1 MTDQKR
7 KAMEMTLDSLAECSR
22 LLGST
27 QAKKGYGI
35 YTADDVKFEVAMY
48 ESIYKH
54 KAALRQALAQTEPAI
69 GDIRALKHRIHE
81 LEGELIGC
89 KRLLDA
95 QPEQDYI
102 KRLEDDFRQQLDELS
117 QRNYELR
124 HPPKNTASVNKQEP
138 VAWLEYDDEGYLF
151 LSGKRKGA
159 FPVYTAPPSKQE
171 PVAWLVSD
179 AQGRYATIRD
189 PSQYGE
195 EVYEPLYAAP
205 PKREWV
211 GLTDDEIK
219 EGAKYSWV
227 DYQAFQSVA
236 WWADEKLKEKNT

>member
-1 MTDQKR
+1 MTDLR
-7 KAMEMTLDSLAECSR
+7 KAAEMALDALLTCDVDYDYDENPYNTFDAE
-22 LLGST
+22 
-27 QAKKGYGI
+27 
-35 YTADDVKFEVAMY
+35 DVSEA
-48 ESIYKH
+48 ID
-54 KAALRQALAQTEPAI
+54 ALRQALNVDAIDISATCVDETEKREHEPVAWYYVDSDVEI
-69 GDIRALKHRIHE
+69 HSVALSE
-81 LEGELIGC
+81 D
-89 KRLLDA
+89 LD
-95 QPEQDYI
+95 
-102 KRLEDDFRQQLDELS
+102 DDQKANCIPLYTAPLS
-117 QRNYELR
+117 
-124 HPPKNTASVNKQEP
+124 KQEP
-138 VAWLEYDDEGYLF
+138 VWCGCGDGIVANDEAMCGVCVMRLKDQIER
-151 LSGKRKGA
+151 LKA
-159 FPVYTAPPSKQE
+159 QPEQE